1 MIGQRYITTLC
12 CGLTFAGALLTLGT
26 ADAGERRPEASPD
39 RPQARRLAHREAV
52 AAASSR
58 DSVVLC
64 VAGCPDGQTPK
75 VVYRG
80 SRSTTELS
88 SLTAEA
94 ERLK

>member
-1 MIGQRYITTLC
+1 MIGQRYITALC

-26 ADAGERRPEASPD
+26 AEAGERRPEASPD
-39 RPQARRLAHREAV
+39 RPQARRLAHRAT
-52 AAASSR
+52 AAAATSR

-64 VAGCPDGQTPK
+64 VAGCPDGQTRQ

-80 SRSTTELS
+80 SRSTTELT

-94 ERLK
+94 GRVK